1 MLFEPGNLADQKAR
15 IVVIGVGGGGG
26 NALNRMIEDSMSSV
40 EFIAINTD
48 AQDLENNNS
57 QIKLQIGKELTK
69 GLGAGANSEIG
80 QQAVEENREIIINA
94 IESADMVFI
103 TAGMGGGTG
112 TGAAPAI
119 AKIAKELDA
128 LTVGIV
134 TKPFRF
140 EGPQRMKRAMVGIEE
155 MEKNCDTLL
164 AIPNEILLKITDL
177 DTTVKQSFKLADR
190 VLHQATKGISDLI
203 NRPGLI
209 NLDFADVKTTMKNM
223 GGAIMG
229 TGIAKGQEKAILAAQ
244 EAINSPLLQDASI
257 KGAKGLLV
265 NITGPEDM
273 TMHELNAAS
282 NIIYEEAGEEANVI
296 LGCILDNQ
304 ITDEIQVTVIATGL
318 NKNTK
323 NTHLEPNRYS
333 NDDTVLQPRFKP
345 QNTTQGSPINTNIEN
360 ENNSDNKKESYN
372 SSNDQVVNEVLKD
385 DLDIPTFM
393 RNRNIS

>member
-94 IESADMVFI
+94 IENADMVFI

-318 NKNTK
+318 NQNTK
-323 NTHLEPNRYS
+323 NKHLEPNRYS

-345 QNTTQGSPINTNIEN
+345 QNTTQRSHINTNIEN
-360 ENNSDNKKESYN
+360 GTMLDNKKESSN
-372 SSNDQVVNEVLKD
+372 SSNDEVVNEVLKD

>member
-94 IESADMVFI
+94 IENADMVFI

-345 QNTTQGSPINTNIEN
+345 QNITQGSPINTNIEN

-372 SSNDQVVNEVLKD
+372 SSNDEAVNEVLKD